1 MVYTKKIDLKKIC
14 LNNLLLLELTTHMS
28 VLSLYLP
35 IISQN
40 ITEAFIIKAFSDKNI
55 GKILRVDF
63 VHNKVKDRREAF
75 IHFDEWFNSTEASA
89 LKEDILNPDTKT
101 QFVYGL
107 SNKFWPLLVNKN
119 AHKRN
124 VNPNYTVLKANDIKT
139 EFKVSLGITTNKPGN
154 QPNSDK
160 SKKPKQ
166 DEKTYASVMKA

>member
-1 MVYTKKIDLKKIC
+1 
-14 LNNLLLLELTTHMS
+14 MS

-40 ITEAFIIKAFSDKNI
+40 ITEAFIIKAFSEKNI

-89 LKEDILNPDTKT
+89 LKEDILNPNTKT

-107 SNKFWPLLVNKN
+107 SNRFWPLLVNKN

-124 VNPNYTVLKANDIKT
+124 VNSNYTVLKASDIKT
-139 EFKVSLGITTNKPGN
+139 EFKVSLGIERNKSLKPLK
-154 QPNSDK
+154 SDK
-160 SKKPKQ
+160 SKKTKKE
-166 DEKTYASVMKA
+166 EKTYASVVTA